1 MEESNRPTLIP
12 QLLSGSEI
20 QTMTETTENSTIP
33 YVVTLG
39 TAGGPRWWKDHAG
52 LPRFGISTAV
62 VIGETWY
69 LVDCGQG
76 AGRQAN
82 AAGLAM
88 KDLGGVFITHMHS
101 DHTVDLPSLLLFGA
115 FELKNS
121 PRGPIP
127 IVGPGDRGKLPP
139 LSPRATNVPTPIAPN
154 QPTPGIAGLVSGIL
168 SAYATD
174 CNDRIFDS
182 LAPSPETQFSPQ
194 EIQLPKGLGFDPDQ
208 DVAPPMEPLEV
219 FRDENVV
226 VTAILVSHHPTAP
239 AYAFRFETL
248 TGSVTISGDT
258 APCSNMVRL
267 ARGTDLLLHEAINL
281 DILAAQY
288 SDAQMLEA
296 TMDHH
301 RRAHTTA
308 AEAGRI
314 ATEAE
319 VTHLALHHLVP
330 SYSPPEA
337 WQEARQTFAGPVSIP
352 EDLQIIPFGTSAQIP
367 ASATERNSHIR

>member
-1 MEESNRPTLIP
+1 
-12 QLLSGSEI
+12 
-20 QTMTETTENSTIP
+20 MTDAEHAELIP

-39 TAGGPRWWKDHAG
+39 TAGGPRWWKDHEG
-52 LPRFGISTAV
+52 TPRFGIATAV
-62 VIGETWY
+62 VVGETWY

-82 AAGLAM
+82 AAGLSM
-88 KDLGGVFITHMHS
+88 SNLGGIFITHMHS

-127 IVGPGDRGKLPP
+127 VVGPGDRGKLPP
-139 LSPRATNVPTPIAPN
+139 LSPRATTVPEPIAPDR
-154 QPTPGIAGLVSGIL
+154 PTPGIEGLVSGIL

-182 LAPSPETQFSPQ
+182 LAVSPAAQFDPR
-194 EIQLPKGLGFDPDQ
+194 EINLPEGIGFDPDTN
-208 DVAPPMEPLEV
+208 VAPEMEPIEV
-219 FRDENVV
+219 FRDGNVI

-239 AYAFRFETL
+239 AYAFRFDTAH
-248 TGSVTISGDT
+248 GSVTISGDT
-258 APCSNMVRL
+258 APCANMVTL

-288 SDAQMLEA
+288 SDAQMLQA

-308 AEAGRI
+308 AEAGQI
-314 ATEAE
+314 ASDAG
-319 VTHLALHHLVP
+319 VAHLALHHLVP

-337 WQEARQTFAGPVSIP
+337 WTEARTTFGGALSIP
-352 EDLQIIPFGTSAQIP
+352 DDLEIIPFGAASRVTAALSASSTS
-367 ASATERNSHIR
+367 NS

>member
-1 MEESNRPTLIP
+1 
-12 QLLSGSEI
+12 
-20 QTMTETTENSTIP
+20 MTDASPSPIIP

-39 TAGGPRWWKDHAG
+39 TAGGPRWWKDHEG
-52 LPRFGISTAV
+52 TPRFGIATAV
-62 VIGETWY
+62 VVGETWY

-82 AAGLAM
+82 AAGLSM
-88 KDLGGVFITHMHS
+88 SNLGGVFITHMHS

-127 IVGPGDRGKLPP
+127 VVGPGDRGKLPP
-139 LSPRATNVPTPIAPN
+139 LSPRATATPTPIAPER
-154 QPTPGIAGLVSGIL
+154 PTPGIGGLVSGIL

-182 LAPSPETQFSPQ
+182 LAISPAAQFDPR
-194 EIQLPKGLGFDPDQ
+194 EIWLPAGIGFDPDT
-208 DVAPPMEPLEV
+208 DVAPEMEPIEV
-219 FRDENVV
+219 FRDENVT

-239 AYAFRFETL
+239 AYAFRFETVG
-248 TGSVTISGDT
+248 GSVTISGDT
-258 APCSNMVRL
+258 APCTNMVRL
-267 ARGTDLLLHEAINL
+267 AQGTDLLLHEAINL
-281 DILAAQY
+281 EILAAQY
-288 SDAQMLEA
+288 SDAQMLQA

-314 ATEAE
+314 ASDAEAA
-319 VTHLALHHLVP
+319 HLALHHLVP

-337 WQEARQTFAGPVSIP
+337 WEEARSTFAGTLSIP
-352 EDLQIIPFGTSAQIP
+352 DDLEVIPFGPAARAAARLSS
-367 ASATERNSHIR
+367 ASATSR

>member
-1 MEESNRPTLIP
+1 MHQSPPSPLIP
-12 QLLSGSEI
+12 YI
-20 QTMTETTENSTIP
+20 
-33 YVVTLG
+33 VTLG
-39 TAGGPRWWKDHAG
+39 TAGGPRWWKDHEGGA
-52 LPRFGISTAV
+52 RFGIATAV
-62 VIGETWY
+62 VVGDTWY

-82 AAGLAM
+82 AAGLSMA
-88 KDLGGVFITHMHS
+88 DLGGIFITHMHS

-121 PRGPIP
+121 NRGAIP

-139 LSPRATNVPTPIAPN
+139 LSPRATSTPSPIAPER
-154 QPTPGIAGLVSGIL
+154 PTPGISGLVSGIL

-182 LAPSPETQFSPQ
+182 LAKSPQ
-194 EIQLPKGLGFDPDQ
+194 EQFAAHEIQIPAHLGFDPDT
-208 DVAPPMEPLEV
+208 DVAPPMEPIEV
-219 FRDENVV
+219 FRDENVT

-239 AYAFRFETL
+239 AFAFRFETAG
-248 TGSVTISGDT
+248 GSVTISGDT
-258 APCSNMVRL
+258 APCENMVTL

-288 SDAQMLEA
+288 SDAQMLQA

-308 AEAGRI
+308 TEAGSI
-314 ATEAE
+314 ATAAE
-319 VTHLALHHLVP
+319 VQHLALHHLVP

-337 WQEARQTFAGPVSIP
+337 WEAARHTFSGELSIA
-352 EDLQIIPFGTSAQIP
+352 EDLQVIAFGPNAHPSIDAV
-367 ASATERNSHIR
+367 ATAVPGN

>member
-1 MEESNRPTLIP
+1 
-12 QLLSGSEI
+12 
-20 QTMTETTENSTIP
+20 MTETRHVPLIP

-39 TAGGPRWWKDHAG
+39 TAGGPRWWKDHEG
-52 LPRFGISTAV
+52 TPRFGIATAV
-62 VIGETWY
+62 VVGETWY

-82 AAGLAM
+82 AAGLSM
-88 KDLGGVFITHMHS
+88 SDLGGIFVTHMHS

-127 IVGPGDRGKLPP
+127 VVGPGDRGKLPP
-139 LSPRATNVPTPIAPN
+139 LSPRATTTPRPIAPN
-154 QPTPGIAGLVSGIL
+154 RPTPGIEGLVSGIL

-182 LAPSPETQFSPQ
+182 LAVSPAVQFDPR
-194 EIQLPKGLGFDPDQ
+194 EIQLPEGLGFDPDIN
-208 DVAPPMEPLEV
+208 VAPEMEPIEV
-219 FRDENVV
+219 FRDGNVTV
-226 VTAILVSHHPTAP
+226 SAILVSHHPTAP
-239 AYAFRFETL
+239 AYAFRFETVG
-248 TGSVTISGDT
+248 GSVTISGDT
-258 APCSNMVRL
+258 APCANMVRL

-281 DILAAQY
+281 EVLAAQY
-288 SDAQMLEA
+288 SDAQMLQA

-314 ATEAE
+314 ATDAR
-319 VTHLALHHLVP
+319 VAHLALHHLVP

-337 WQEARQTFAGPVSIP
+337 WEEARTAFEGPLSIP
-352 EDLQIIPFGTSAQIP
+352 DDLQVIPFGPAARAAAP
-367 ASATERNSHIR
+367 ASEPSTTSR

>member
-1 MEESNRPTLIP
+1 
-12 QLLSGSEI
+12 
-20 QTMTETTENSTIP
+20 MTDTVQNPMIP

-39 TAGGPRWWKDHAG
+39 TAGGPRWWKDHQG
-52 LPRFGISTAV
+52 EPRFGISTAV
-62 VIGETWY
+62 VVGETWY

-88 KDLGGVFITHMHS
+88 SNLGGIFITHMHS

-121 PRGPIP
+121 PRGAIP

-139 LSPRATNVPTPIAPN
+139 LSPRATSQPIPVAPHR
-154 QPTPGIAGLVSGIL
+154 PTPGVEGLVSGIL
-168 SAYATD
+168 TAYATD

-182 LAPSPETQFSPQ
+182 LATSPAVQFDPR
-194 EIQLPKGLGFDPDQ
+194 EIELPTKLGFDPDE
-208 DVAPPMEPLEV
+208 DVAPDMEPIEV

-226 VTAILVSHHPTAP
+226 VSAILVSHHPTAP
-239 AYAFRFETL
+239 AYAFRFDTVS
-248 TGSVTISGDT
+248 GSVTISGDT
-258 APCSNMVRL
+258 APCRNLVRL
-267 ARGTDLLLHEAINL
+267 ARDTDLLLHEAINL
-281 DILAAQY
+281 EILAAQY
-288 SDAQMLEA
+288 SDAQMLQA

-314 ATEAE
+314 ATESGAR
-319 VTHLALHHLVP
+319 HLALHHLVP
-330 SYSPPEA
+330 TYSPPEA
-337 WQEARQTFAGPVSIP
+337 WEEARTTFSGALSIP
-352 EDLQIIPFGTSAQIP
+352 DDLQVIPFGPNISKRNAPEKRSTS
-367 ASATERNSHIR
+367 IR

>member
-1 MEESNRPTLIP
+1 MTDAEH
-12 QLLSGSEI
+12 SEP
-20 QTMTETTENSTIP
+20 IP

-39 TAGGPRWWKDHAG
+39 TAGGPRWWKDHDG
-52 LPRFGISTAV
+52 TPRFGIATAV
-62 VIGETWY
+62 VVGETWY

-82 AAGLAM
+82 AAGLSM
-88 KDLGGVFITHMHS
+88 SNLGGIFITHMHS

-127 IVGPGDRGKLPP
+127 VVGPGDRGKLPP
-139 LSPRATNVPTPIAPN
+139 LSPRATSMPEPIAPDR
-154 QPTPGIAGLVSGIL
+154 PTPGIEGLVSGIL
-168 SAYATD
+168 AAYATD

-182 LAPSPETQFSPQ
+182 LAISPAAQFDPR
-194 EIQLPKGLGFDPDQ
+194 EIKLPEGLGFDPDSN
-208 DVAPPMEPLEV
+208 VAPDMEPIEV
-219 FRDENVV
+219 FRDGNVT

-239 AYAFRFETL
+239 AYAFRFDTPH
-248 TGSVTISGDT
+248 GSVTISGDT
-258 APCSNMVRL
+258 APCANMVTL

-288 SDAQMLEA
+288 SDAQMLQA

-308 AEAGRI
+308 AEAGQI
-314 ATEAE
+314 AADAG
-319 VTHLALHHLVP
+319 VAHLALHHLVP

-337 WQEARQTFAGPVSIP
+337 WTEARTTFGGALSIP
-352 EDLQIIPFGTSAQIP
+352 DDLEIIPFGT
-367 ASATERNSHIR
+367 ASRVTGNLAASGTNNR

>member
-1 MEESNRPTLIP
+1 MTESNSSSL
-12 QLLSGSEI
+12 
-20 QTMTETTENSTIP
+20 IP

-39 TAGGPRWWKDHAG
+39 TAGGPRWWKDHVG
-52 LPRFGISTAV
+52 TPRFGIATAV
-62 VIGETWY
+62 VVGETWY

-82 AAGLAM
+82 AAGLSM
-88 KDLGGVFITHMHS
+88 TDLGGIFITHMHS

-121 PRGPIP
+121 PRGAIP

-139 LSPRATNVPTPIAPN
+139 LSPRATTTPIPIAPDR
-154 QPTPGIAGLVSGIL
+154 PTPGVEGLVSGIL

-182 LAPSPETQFSPQ
+182 LAVSPAVQFEPR
-194 EIQLPKGLGFDPDQ
+194 EIQLPEGLGFDPDI
-208 DVAPPMEPLEV
+208 DVAPEMEPIEV
-219 FRDENVV
+219 FRDANVT

-239 AYAFRFETL
+239 AFAFRFETVG
-248 TGSVTISGDT
+248 GSVTISGDT
-258 APCSNMVRL
+258 APCTNMVRL
-267 ARGTDLLLHEAINL
+267 AQGTDLLLHEAINL
-281 DILAAQY
+281 DVLAAQY
-288 SDAQMLEA
+288 SDAQMLQA

-308 AEAGRI
+308 AEAGQI
-314 ATEAE
+314 AHDAG
-319 VTHLALHHLVP
+319 VAHLALHHLVP

-337 WQEARQTFAGPVSIP
+337 WEEARTTFTGTLSIP
-352 EDLQIIPFGTSAQIP
+352 DDLQVIPFGPDARAASPAAIPTATS
-367 ASATERNSHIR
+367 R

>member
-1 MEESNRPTLIP
+1 MPEP
-12 QLLSGSEI
+12 
-20 QTMTETTENSTIP
+20 STSPLIP

-39 TAGGPRWWKDHAG
+39 TAGGPRWWKDHEG
-52 LPRFGISTAV
+52 TPRFGIATAV
-62 VIGETWY
+62 VVGETWY

-88 KDLGGVFITHMHS
+88 ANLGGIFITHMHS

-115 FELKNS
+115 FELKSN

-127 IVGPGDRGKLPP
+127 IIGPGDRGKLPP
-139 LSPRATNVPTPIAPN
+139 LSPRATSTPKAVAPN
-154 QPTPGIAGLVSGIL
+154 RPTPGVDGLVSGL
-168 SAYATD
+168 LAAYATD

-182 LAPSPETQFSPQ
+182 LAVSPEDQFDAR
-194 EIQLPKGLGFDPDQ
+194 EIQLPEHLRFDPDTE
-208 DVAPPMEPLEV
+208 VAPEMEPVEV
-219 FRDENVV
+219 FRDENVT

-239 AYAFRFETL
+239 AYAFRFDTVG
-248 TGSVTISGDT
+248 GSVTISGDT
-258 APCSNMVRL
+258 APCENMVTL

-281 DILAAQY
+281 DLLAAQY
-288 SDAQMLEA
+288 SDAQMLQA

-308 AEAGRI
+308 AEAGAI
-314 ATEAE
+314 AARAQ
-319 VTHLALHHLVP
+319 VAHLALHHLVP

-337 WQEARQTFAGPVSIP
+337 WDEARTTYTGPLCIP
-352 EDLQIIPFGTSAQIP
+352 DDLEIIPFGPGARAAAPHTA
-367 ASATERNSHIR
+367 AHAAGN

>member
-1 MEESNRPTLIP
+1 MPESNASPL
-12 QLLSGSEI
+12 
-20 QTMTETTENSTIP
+20 IP

-52 LPRFGISTAV
+52 TPRFGIATAV
-62 VIGETWY
+62 VVGETWY

-88 KDLGGVFITHMHS
+88 SNLGGIFITHMHS

-115 FELKNS
+115 FELKNT

-139 LSPRATNVPTPIAPN
+139 LSPRATSTPKAVAPN
-154 QPTPGIAGLVSGIL
+154 RPTPGVDGLVSGL
-168 SAYATD
+168 LAAYATD

-182 LAPSPETQFSPQ
+182 LAVSPEDQFDAR
-194 EIQLPKGLGFDPDQ
+194 EIQLPADLGFDPDT
-208 DVAPPMEPLEV
+208 DVAPVMEPIEV
-219 FRDENVV
+219 FRDENVT

-239 AYAFRFETL
+239 AYAFRFDTVA
-248 TGSVTISGDT
+248 GSVTISGDT
-258 APCSNMVRL
+258 APCANMIRL

-281 DILAAQY
+281 DVLAAQY
-288 SDAQMLEA
+288 SDAQMLQA

-308 AEAGRI
+308 AEAGTI
-314 ATEAE
+314 AAQAG
-319 VTHLALHHLVP
+319 VAHLALHHLVP

-337 WQEARQTFAGPVSIP
+337 WDEARTTFDGPLSIP
-352 EDLQIIPFGTSAQIP
+352 DDLEVIAFGPGAR
-367 ASATERNSHIR
+367 AATRRTPVHAAGH

>member
-1 MEESNRPTLIP
+1 MSH
-12 QLLSGSEI
+12 SEPADL
-20 QTMTETTENSTIP
+20 IP

-39 TAGGPRWWKDHAG
+39 TAGGPRWWKDHRG
-52 LPRFGISTAV
+52 TPRFGIATAV
-62 VIGETWY
+62 VVGETWY

-82 AAGLAM
+82 AAGLQM
-88 KDLGGVFITHMHS
+88 SQLGGIFITHMHS

-115 FELKNS
+115 FELKNAT
-121 PRGPIP
+121 RGPIP
-127 IVGPGDRGKLPP
+127 IIGPGDRGKLPP
-139 LSPRATNVPTPIAPN
+139 LSPRATSVPEPIAPTR
-154 QPTPGIAGLVSGIL
+154 PTPGIDGLVSGIL

-182 LAPSPETQFSPQ
+182 LALSPATQFEPR
-194 EIQLPKGLGFDPDQ
+194 EIRLPESIGFDPDTE
-208 DVAPPMEPLEV
+208 VAPPMEPIEV
-219 FRDENVV
+219 FRDGNVT

-239 AYAFRFETL
+239 AYAFRFDT
-248 TGSVTISGDT
+248 TGGSVTISGDT
-258 APCSNMVRL
+258 APCANMAAL

-288 SDAQMLEA
+288 SDAKMLQA

-308 AEAGRI
+308 AEAGQI
-314 ATEAE
+314 AAEAG
-319 VTHLALHHLVP
+319 VAHLALHHLVP

-337 WQEARQTFAGPVSIP
+337 WQEARSRFSGQLSIP
-352 EDLQIIPFGTSAQIP
+352 DDLDVIPFGPAARAALAPATASTSNSQHQQQLASP
-367 ASATERNSHIR
+367 ARTERTEP

>member
-1 MEESNRPTLIP
+1 
-12 QLLSGSEI
+12 
-20 QTMTETTENSTIP
+20 MTETGPSPLIP

-39 TAGGPRWWKDHAG
+39 TAGGPRWWKDHEG
-52 LPRFGISTAV
+52 TPRFGIATAV
-62 VIGETWY
+62 VVGETWY

-82 AAGLAM
+82 AAGLSM
-88 KDLGGVFITHMHS
+88 SNLGGIFITHMHS

-127 IVGPGDRGKLPP
+127 VVGPADRGKLPP
-139 LSPRATNVPTPIAPN
+139 LSPRATTSPTPIAPER
-154 QPTPGIAGLVSGIL
+154 PTPGIEGLVSGIL

-182 LAPSPETQFSPQ
+182 LAVSPAMQFDPC
-194 EIQLPKGLGFDPDQ
+194 EIRLPADLGFDPDTE
-208 DVAPPMEPLEV
+208 VAPKMEPIEV
-219 FRDENVV
+219 FRDANVT

-239 AYAFRFETL
+239 AYAFRFETVG
-248 TGSVTISGDT
+248 GSVTISGDT
-258 APCSNMVRL
+258 SPCDNMVRL

-281 DILAAQY
+281 ELLAAQY
-288 SDAQMLEA
+288 SDEQMLQA

-308 AEAGRI
+308 AEAGQI
-314 ATEAE
+314 ASDAG
-319 VTHLALHHLVP
+319 VAHLALHHLVP
-330 SYSPPEA
+330 SYSPPQA
-337 WQEARQTFAGPVSIP
+337 WEEARTTFAGVLSIP
-352 EDLQIIPFGTSAQIP
+352 EDLAVIPFGPAARGAAPAALPSTTS
-367 ASATERNSHIR
+367 R

>member
-1 MEESNRPTLIP
+1 MHEATDNP
-12 QLLSGSEI
+12 
-20 QTMTETTENSTIP
+20 TIP

-39 TAGGPRWWKDHAG
+39 TAGGPRWWKNYDG
-52 LPRFGISTAV
+52 EPRFGISTAV
-62 VIGETWY
+62 VVGETWY

-88 KDLGGVFITHMHS
+88 KDLGGIFITHMHS

-127 IVGPGDRGKLPP
+127 VVGPGDRGKLPP
-139 LSPRATNVPTPIAPN
+139 LSPRATSVPTPIAPHR
-154 QPTPGIAGLVSGIL
+154 PTPGVEGLVSGIL

-182 LAPSPETQFSPQ
+182 LAHSPAAQFDPREISLPSH
-194 EIQLPKGLGFDPDQ
+194 LGFDPDTE
-208 DVAPPMEPLEV
+208 VAPNMEPIEV

-239 AYAFRFETL
+239 AYAFRFETKA
-248 TGSVTISGDT
+248 GSVVISGDT

-267 ARGTDLLLHEAINL
+267 ARDADLLLHEAINL
-281 DILAAQY
+281 EILAAQY
-288 SDAQMLEA
+288 SDAEMLQA

-314 ATEAE
+314 AAEAN
-319 VTHLALHHLVP
+319 VAHLALHHLVP

-337 WQEARQTFAGPVSIP
+337 WLEARTAYPGRLTIP
-352 EDLQIIPFGTSAQIP
+352 DDLQVIPFGSHERTALSP
-367 ASATERNSHIR
+367 AAHSSNIR